1 MNSLAQNSVLAPDL
15 EWDELLASSAY
26 LDQLIPE
33 TQLARLDEI
42 LASPPPEWW
51 RGELDYSNKALKK
64 AREALEADEAREWVR
79 VWATT
84 LAYPEFS
91 EGLSKEAR
99 EALEARERPRV
110 RAAIKKTQKAETE
123 RTEALWEH
131 LPTSGAR
138 VQARGGEAPGLLI
151 SEIMRS
157 QDWSE
162 PLFDPG
168 LGWLNR
174 VEQRHRLRAV
184 SRVLVGRSQRAGGS
198 QPRGVAKCGWV
209 IGSHASIV
217 QSADGRKHWESV
229 ETCKSVWACPVCSGR
244 RRMEYGK
251 RIESLARPVFTGEKG
266 GVFMTLTLR
275 HKKSDPLAVTH
286 DVAVEGWRA
295 ITASTAWKRAKTGI
309 RARYG
314 VENYIRVVEHTYS
327 RANGWHPHL
336 HLLLSTSKPLS
347 DAELSSFKSEIYGL
361 WAKYSESRLDRKP
374 SRSRGVDVRRVV
386 ANGDASALSE
396 YLAKV
401 TAGFTPAVKSE
412 TQVGVVQEMTRG
424 DLKTA
429 RKKSYTPFELLDIS
443 VGDLSESERRTLW
456 LEFVSATHG
465 RKFLTSSRGWS
476 IPAREVEE
484 KVQRDFE
491 EEGGKAEDEEFR
503 ELESG
508 SELSKAYFWRV
519 ARTDYI
525 ERLKAVPAVLF
536 VALRWEPTDPDGLLD
551 YLEFLESNLPGE
563 LGDQFGV
570 LPPG

>member
-1 MNSLAQNSVLAPDL
+1 MNSLAQTSVLAPDL
-15 EWDELLASSAY
+15 EWDALLASSAHSA
-26 LDQLIPE
+26 QRIPE
-33 TQLARLDEI
+33 TQLAHLDEV
-42 LASPPPEWW
+42 LSSPPAEWW
-51 RGELDYSNKALKK
+51 AGLDYSKK
-64 AREALEADEAREWVR
+64 APKKACEAREADEARER
-79 VWATT
+79 IRTWATT
-84 LAYPEFS
+84 LAYPES
-91 EGLSKEAR
+91 SKPLSKEAR
-99 EALEARERPRV
+99 EALEALDRPRV
-110 RAAIKKTQKAETE
+110 RAAIKKTQKAETQ
-123 RTEALWEH
+123 RTQTLWEH
-131 LPTSGAR
+131 LPTAGAR
-138 VQARGGEAPGLLI
+138 AQARGGEAPGLLI

-162 PLFDPG
+162 PLFDSD
-168 LGWLNR
+168 LTWLNR
-174 VEQRHRLRAV
+174 REQRHRLRAI

-217 QSADGRKHWESV
+217 QSEDGRKHWENV

-266 GVFMTLTLR
+266 GIFMTLTLR
-275 HKKSDPLAVTH
+275 HRKSDPLALTH
-286 DVAVEGWRA
+286 DVAVEGWRT

-327 RANGWHPHL
+327 QANGWHPHL

-429 RKKSYTPFELLDIS
+429 RKKSYTPFELLDIG
-443 VGDLSESERRTLW
+443 VGDLSESERRDLW
-456 LEFVSATHG
+456 LEFVNATRG
-465 RKFLTSSRGWS
+465 RRFLTSSRDWS
-476 IPAREVEE
+476 ISASEVEDE
-484 KVQRDFE
+484 IQRDFE
-491 EEGGKAEDEEFR
+491 GGSEDDEFRALESDEE
-503 ELESG
+503 
-508 SELSKAYFWRV
+508 LSTAYFWKV
-519 ARTDYI
+519 ARGDYI
-525 ERLKAVPAVLF
+525 ERLKAVPAVLLA
-536 VALRWEPTDPDGLLD
+536 VLLWEPTDAEGLHD

-563 LGDQFGV
+563 PGEQFGV
-570 LPPG
+570 LPPD